1 MVNLTSAGI
10 SWNPGVSSMIVCVPQ
25 DFKWFATQPF
35 ERIVSS
41 FFTLKQE
48 VTKKLEPKRNLEN
61 DSQHLIKKLRVFKRA
76 RNHID

>member
-1 MVNLTSAGI
+1 LVNLTSAGI

-48 VTKKLEPKRNLEN
+48 VPKKVGTKKKFAKRQSGLN
-61 DSQHLIKKLRVFKRA
+61 
-76 RNHID
+76 